1 MNPVSGDVI
10 CLSGYSF
17 CRKDNT
23 RSLVGFAR
31 ICQGEAFPVL
41 FDVGPMVAD
50 IELDVLQTVNG
61 LHPIWSLNEC
71 EGPILAGRLGRQPDV
86 RDETGLKCICRS
98 LSLELHNPVVLRAG
112 ALGASCC
119 QTRDAGLSQ
128 YIPPPLRVHA
138 RDTNGAGDAHS
149 GVLCPGAL
157 SATQPSP
164 ATCPDEKAIRKAPAR
179 LQG

>member
-10 CLSGYSF
+10 CLSRYSF

-31 ICQGEAFPVL
+31 IRQGEAFPVL

-71 EGPILAGRLGRQPDV
+71 EGPILAGRLGCQPDV
-86 RDETGLKCICRS
+86 RDETGLERICRS
-98 LSLELHNPVVLRAG
+98 LSLGLHSPVVLRAG
-112 ALGASCC
+112 ALGAWYC

-128 YIPPPLRVHA
+128 YIPTPQDPSQIHQWCRRCPLGRPLRRSAFRCTA
-138 RDTNGAGDAHS
+138 RSSYMS
-149 GVLCPGAL
+149 G
-157 SATQPSP
+157 
-164 ATCPDEKAIRKAPAR
+164 
-179 LQG
+179 

>member
-17 CRKDNT
+17 CCKDNT
-23 RSLVGFAR
+23 QSLVGFAR

-86 RDETGLKCICRS
+86 RDETGLECICRS

-128 YIPPPLRVHA
+128 YIPTPQGPRQRHQWCRRCPLGRPLRRSAFRCTA
-138 RDTNGAGDAHS
+138 RSSYLS
-149 GVLCPGAL
+149 G
-157 SATQPSP
+157 
-164 ATCPDEKAIRKAPAR
+164 
-179 LQG
+179 